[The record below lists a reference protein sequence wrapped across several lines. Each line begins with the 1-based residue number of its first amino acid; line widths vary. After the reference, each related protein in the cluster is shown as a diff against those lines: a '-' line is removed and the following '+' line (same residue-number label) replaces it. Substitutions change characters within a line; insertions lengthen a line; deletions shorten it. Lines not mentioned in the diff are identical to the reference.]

1 MPWLRVMFVRVKK
14 IGPRRYVYLVEG
26 VREAG
31 RVSQKSLCY
40 LGPVA
45 RLASGIQDDI
55 RKKVERQFQVDWK
68 RVSESIRRIPLTFDE
83 LSEARR
89 AQYATS
95 IMTRSRSLR
104 TQGNRPRIEGELSAL
119 SKLASTR
126 FNEMFEEVG
135 ERKYRMR

>member
-1 MPWLRVMFVRVKK
+1 LEIMYVRVKE

-26 VREAG
+26 VRKGG

-40 LGPVA
+40 LGPIA
-45 RLASGIQDDI
+45 RLASGIPDETK
-55 RKKVERQFQVDWK
+55 KKVERQLQVDWK
-68 RVSESIRRIPLTFDE
+68 RVTESIRRIPLTFDE

-95 IMTRSRSLR
+95 MLTRSRGLR

-126 FNEMFEEVG
+126 FREMFEEIG